1 MALPMQTAPNYT
13 VRLPSN
19 NEEVTFRP
27 FLVKEQKYLLLMKE
41 GENSKDTFSAIKQLI
56 KSVTSES
63 VDVEK
68 LPMYDIE
75 YLFLQIRAKS
85 VGETVNFNMTCRN
98 TECDATTQIDVDL
111 ETVEVVKKEVND
123 NIKLTEELGVILR
136 YPSVNQIIDADSI
149 TDPEEKTMKLLESSI
164 KSIYDSENSYE
175 ADETPSSELRD
186 FIENLTLTQLE
197 DMNEFFESV
206 PSVQKNIEWNCSSCG
221 TENSYIFKGLN
232 NFF

>member
-85 VGETVNFNMTCRN
+85 VRYVMSIAFTEIVMMTQEGYTSGGN
-98 TECDATTQIDVDL
+98 S
-111 ETVEVVKKEVND
+111 EVVVDYTEGNKDNKRLEQGDLKKIGKD
-123 NIKLTEELGVILR
+123 STGV
-136 YPSVNQIIDADSI
+136 
-149 TDPEEKTMKLLESSI
+149 
-164 KSIYDSENSYE
+164 
-175 ADETPSSELRD
+175 D
-186 FIENLTLTQLE
+186 FRI
-197 DMNEFFESV
+197 
-206 PSVQKNIEWNCSSCG
+206 
-221 TENSYIFKGLN
+221 
-232 NFF
+232 